1 MARPQSEKVWL
12 VSDLHRSQT
21 LPNIFHHRP
30 PPPPIAR
37 LPPPTPS
44 TNIDFPPSAISSL
57 SHHSIP
63 LSTAYHRV
71 SRDPLATARDRP
83 RPPATA
89 LALSDLVTLPP
100 PTRSLAHSPLA
111 PVHSYRARSD
121 ETPPHLLFLLYPIMA
136 LEPQP
141 PSVRK
146 RVKVYELRDNDWF
159 DRGTGFCTGQF
170 LEVRIACPDGRA

>member
-83 RPPATA
+83 RP
-89 LALSDLVTLPP
+89 LSLSPISSLSLLP
-100 PTRSLAHSPLA
+100 LAHSLILLSRRYTHIEPGVTRHRHISFSYSTRSWRWSRNRPAFASASRSTNSGIMTGLIGERGFA
-111 PVHSYRARSD
+111 PASSW
-121 ETPPHLLFLLYPIMA
+121 
-136 LEPQP
+136 
-141 PSVRK
+141 K
-146 RVKVYELRDNDWF
+146 
-159 DRGTGFCTGQF
+159 
-170 LEVRIACPDGRA
+170 